1 VEPGDKGE
9 TELTITHLVVT
20 NPSEIRE
27 LTIDEL
33 DQAGG
38 GIFPPGPTAV
48 DAGIFHATGVII
60 QD

>member
-1 VEPGDKGE
+1 
-9 TELTITHLVVT
+9 LTITNLVVT

-33 DQAGG
+33 DRAGG
-38 GIFPPGPTAV
+38 GIFPPGPSAV
-48 DAGIFHATGVII
+48 DVGIFHAAGVII